1 MPQYDD
7 FGDIIPGTE
16 DVETP
21 QESEQPINTEI
32 PTTDEPEIVGGW
44 NLTEAQAY
52 VLYNAVD
59 NEDFLANDTT
69 NQVRFL
75 NVAQRTLARSFKGY
89 DIPNEASYL
98 FACVL
103 SANFS
108 DTTVMA
114 QRGIAGF
121 SVDGISFTFKDW
133 AKKELDDLI
142 TEDVRD
148 MVVEANPN
156 IDGGNSRIKWVTL

>member
-1 MPQYDD
+1 MTQYDEW
-7 FGDIIPGTE
+7 GDVIPGTE

-21 QESEQPINTEI
+21 QESEQPIETET
-32 PTTDEPEIVGGW
+32 PTTDEPVIIGEW

-59 NEDFLANDTT
+59 NEDYLANDTT

-75 NVAQRTLARSFKGY
+75 NVSQRTLARSFKGY
-89 DIPNEASYL
+89 ALPIEATYL

-103 SANFS
+103 SANYN
-108 DTTVMA
+108 DTNVLA
-114 QRGIAGF
+114 QRGVAGF
-121 SVDGISFTFKDW
+121 SVDGISFQFKDW

-142 TEDVRD
+142 TDDIRD
-148 MVVEANPN
+148 LIAEANPE
-156 IDGGNSRIKWVTL
+156 ISGNSRIKWVTL